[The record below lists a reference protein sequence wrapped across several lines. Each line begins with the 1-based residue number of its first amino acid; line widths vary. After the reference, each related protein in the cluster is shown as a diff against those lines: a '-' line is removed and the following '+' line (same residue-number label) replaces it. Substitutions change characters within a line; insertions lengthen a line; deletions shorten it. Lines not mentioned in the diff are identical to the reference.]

1 MIRATGAALT
11 ATALLLA
18 LTACAGVGDKE
29 PWISAPEVFYLRP
42 QGDKSGPHDKEP
54 FRLRAEDTKA
64 ATRNGERDHRL
75 TADVRGSEDVIRLK
89 TVGLRKS
96 GARCTGDTVRVTCE
110 VDGTYS
116 NWEDLDRVFPVPA
129 KGAEPGDEGVVRFTY
144 TTKDGEKLTARTRVV
159 VGEPVVE
166 VRAIKPFKDVR
177 PGAGITAPV
186 VVRNTGEVPVEGLGL
201 KLIDGDLDFTQRYA
215 NCRYP
220 EPQRGHMAICRF
232 PDLRIGPGETVVF
245 RPAVRLRAS
254 ETTMYDSFGQDAW
267 ALDMGPGKY
276 GVAPEGGDSGDGPAL
291 EAERVDG
298 ADAKGTSADT
308 KGTFVKG
315 GARTDVTLDTH
326 ADYEI
331 SDVDLKGAP
340 GTERTVR
347 LTVRNNGPGDPGP
360 AAELVFSPPFGVTV
374 LKQPMSAI
382 DDGVYEPYCES
393 NGFAY
398 TCDIRQLEPGESR
411 TFEFTL
417 RLGEPGEGSATILDR
432 DDADRRDPNPAND
445 EAAIRVQP

>member
-1 MIRATGAALT
+1 MRRLPGAALAAAT
-11 ATALLLA
+11 TALLLA
-18 LTACAGVGDKE
+18 LTACAGAGAGVGGEE

-54 FRLRAEDTKA
+54 FHLHAEDTKA
-64 ATRNGERDHRL
+64 PTRNGQRDHRL

-96 GARCTGDTVRVTCE
+96 GARCTGDTVRVSCE
-110 VDGTYS
+110 VDGTYN
-116 NWEDLDRVFPVPA
+116 NWEDLDRVLPVPA

-144 TTKDGEKLTARTRVV
+144 TTKDGGKLTARTRVV

-177 PGAGITAPV
+177 PGAAITAPV
-186 VVRNTGEVPVEGLGL
+186 VVRNNGEVPVEGLGL
-201 KLIDGDLDFTQRYA
+201 KLVDGDLDFTRRYA

-254 ETTMYDSFGQDAW
+254 ETTMYGSFGQDAW
-267 ALDMGPGKY
+267 ALDMGPGQY
-276 GVAPEGGDSGDGPAL
+276 GVAPEGGDRGGGPAL

-298 ADAKGTSADT
+298 ADAKGT
-308 KGTFVKG
+308 FVKG
-315 GARTDVTLDTH
+315 GARTDVTLDSH

-331 SDVDLKGAP
+331 SDVDLKGVP
-340 GTERTVR
+340 GAERKVR

-382 DDGVYEPYCES
+382 DEDVYEPYCDS

-398 TCDIRQLEPGESR
+398 TCDVRRLEPGDSR

-417 RLGEPGEGSATILDR
+417 RLGEPGEGTATILDR
-432 DDADRRDPNPAND
+432 DDTDRRDPDPAND
-445 EAAIRVQP
+445 EATIRVRP

>member
-1 MIRATGAALT
+1 MRRAAGAALT

-18 LTACAGVGDKE
+18 LTACAGVGIGDKE

-42 QGDKSGPHDKEP
+42 QGDESGPHDKEP
-54 FRLRAEDTKA
+54 FHLQAEDTKA
-64 ATRNGERDHRL
+64 PTRNGGRDHRL
-75 TADVRGSEDVIRLK
+75 TVDVRGSADVVRLK
-89 TVGLRKS
+89 TVGLRKN

-110 VDGTYS
+110 VDGSYD
-116 NWEDLDRVFPVPA
+116 NWEDLDRVVPVPA
-129 KGAEPGDEGVVRFTY
+129 KGAAPGDTGAVRFTY

-166 VRAIKPFKDVR
+166 VRAVEPFRAVR
-177 PGAGITAPV
+177 PGSGITAPV

-201 KLIDGDLDFTQRYA
+201 KLIDGELDFTQRYA

-254 ETTMYDSFGQDAW
+254 ETTMYGSFGHDAW
-267 ALDMGPGKY
+267 ALDMGPGQY
-276 GVAPEGGDSGDGPAL
+276 GVAPEGGDLGDGPAL

-298 ADAKGTSADT
+298 ADA

-326 ADYEI
+326 ADYEVP
-331 SDVDLKGAP
+331 DVDLKGAP

-360 AAELVFSPPFGVTV
+360 ATELVFSPPFGATV
-374 LKQPMSAI
+374 LKQPMTAI
-382 DDGVYEPYCES
+382 DDDVYEPYCDS

-398 TCDIRQLEPGESR
+398 TCDVRRLKPGASR

-417 RLGEPGEGSATILDR
+417 RLGEPGEGSATVLDK
-432 DDADRRDPNPAND
+432 DDTDRRDPNPAND
-445 EAAIRVQP
+445 EATIRVRP